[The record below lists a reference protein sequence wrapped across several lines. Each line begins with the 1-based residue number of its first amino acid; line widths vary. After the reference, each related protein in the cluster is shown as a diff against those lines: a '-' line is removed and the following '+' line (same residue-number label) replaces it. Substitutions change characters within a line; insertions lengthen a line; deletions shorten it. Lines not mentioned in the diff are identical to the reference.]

1 MVNTLV
7 EVGNATI
14 NPLAHIWHNLVIYLP
29 GLIGAI
35 IVVIIGY
42 LIGLLFGHIIKNLLI
57 KWKVDNWVKKNDFSH
72 VLLNIKLSNLIGQ
85 LVKWGI
91 FIAFL
96 APAAAL
102 IRLPDL
108 SSLITKFAL
117 WVPSL
122 IFAII
127 ITVFGLILAKIVA
140 RNIHVSKDHKI
151 SKVVSDIIQATI
163 IILIFDVALRQ
174 IGVQIG
180 FVETIILIIIGG
192 IVLAL
197 AIAIGIGF
205 SGSVK
210 EYSKQ
215 ILELVTPKKEKKKQ
229 Q

>member
-1 MVNTLV
+1 MSNTLV

-14 NPLAHIWHNLVIYLP
+14 NPLTHIWHNLVIYLP

-35 IVVIIGY
+35 IVVVIGF
-42 LIGLLFGHIIKNLLI
+42 LISLLFGHIIKNLLVR
-57 KWKVDNWVKKNDFSH
+57 WKLDNWVKKNDFSH
-72 VLLNIKLSNLIGQ
+72 ILLNIKLSNLIGQ
-85 LVKWGI
+85 LIKWGI

-102 IRLPDL
+102 IRLPEL

-117 WVPSL
+117 WVPSV

-127 ITVFGLILAKIVA
+127 ITVFGLILAKMVS
-140 RNIHVSKDHKI
+140 RNIHVSKDHKV
-151 SKVVSDIIQATI
+151 SKVVSDIIQVTI
-163 IILIFDVALRQ
+163 IVLILDVALKQ

-180 FVETIILIIIGG
+180 FIETIILIIVGG

-205 SGSVK
+205 SGSVR

-215 ILELVTPKKEKKKQ
+215 ILELVAPKKVKKK
-229 Q
+229 

>member
-1 MVNTLV
+1 MSNTLV

-14 NPLAHIWHNLVIYLP
+14 NPLTHIWHNLVIYLP

-35 IVVIIGY
+35 IVVVIGF
-42 LIGLLFGHIIKNLLI
+42 LIGLLFGHIIKNLLVR
-57 KWKVDNWVKKNDFSH
+57 WKLDNWVKKNDFSH
-72 VLLNIKLSNLIGQ
+72 ILLNIKLSNLIGQ
-85 LVKWGI
+85 LIKWGI

-102 IRLPDL
+102 IRLPEL

-117 WVPSL
+117 WVPSV

-127 ITVFGLILAKIVA
+127 ITVFGLILAKMVS
-140 RNIHVSKDHKI
+140 RNIHVSKDHKV
-151 SKVVSDIIQATI
+151 SKVVSDIIQVTI
-163 IILIFDVALRQ
+163 IVLILDVALKQ

-180 FVETIILIIIGG
+180 FIETIILIIVGG

-205 SGSVK
+205 SGSVR

-215 ILELVTPKKEKKKQ
+215 ILELVAPKKVKKK
-229 Q
+229 